1 MKISVELYGAAR
13 DFSKSN
19 NLEFDFTKNC
29 KIEDIKNKLNEYI
42 DKNFARN
49 ENYKEI
55 IKSSAFCSENDQ
67 LIRENQVLDKNQ
79 TIGIIPPIG
88 GG

>member
-13 DFSKSN
+13 DFSKSS
-19 NLEFDFTKNC
+19 NLEFDFTKKC

-42 DKNFARN
+42 DKNFAGN
-49 ENYKEI
+49 KNYKEI

-67 LIRENQVLDKNQ
+67 LIRENHVFYKNQ

>member
-19 NLEFDFTKNC
+19 NLEFDFKKNC

-42 DKNFARN
+42 DKNFAGN
-49 ENYKEI
+49 KNYKEI

-67 LIRENQVLDKNQ
+67 LIRENHVFDKNQ

>member
-19 NLEFDFTKNC
+19 NLEFDFIKNC

-42 DKNFARN
+42 DKNFAGN
-49 ENYKEI
+49 KNYKEI

-67 LIRENQVLDKNQ
+67 LIRENQILGKNQ